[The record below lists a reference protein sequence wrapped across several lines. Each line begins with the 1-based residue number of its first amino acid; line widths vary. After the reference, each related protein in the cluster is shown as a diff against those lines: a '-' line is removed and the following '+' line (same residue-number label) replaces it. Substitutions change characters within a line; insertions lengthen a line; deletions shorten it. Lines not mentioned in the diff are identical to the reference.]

1 MNPKIKQLVS
11 DADFKDAAPYVSV
24 RGELWDTGQGMS

>member
-1 MNPKIKQLVS
+1 MNHKIKQLVS

-24 RGELWDTGQGMS
+24 WGELWDTGQGMS